1 LALKDLGDL
10 MKQAQQ
16 MQSALQDAQQEI
28 ADLEVQGE
36 SGAGM
41 VKVIMNGRYEVK
53 RVSIDSELL
62 NERKDVLED
71 LLAAACNDTVRRVE
85 KVQSEK
91 MSSIGGGMLS
101 GMSMPFGKM
110 PF

>member
-1 LALKDLGDL
+1 MMKGQIAGL

-16 MQSALQDAQQEI
+16 MQSKLQDAQQEI

-41 VKVIMNGRYEVK
+41 VKVTMNGRYEVK
-53 RVSIDSELL
+53 RVTIDSELL
-62 NERKDVLED
+62 NEQKEVLED

-91 MSSIGGGMLS
+91 MSSVSGGLLS
-101 GMSMPFGKM
+101 GMNMPFGKM
-110 PF
+110 PS

>member
-1 LALKDLGDL
+1 
-10 MKQAQQ
+10 
-16 MQSALQDAQQEI
+16 MQSKMQDAQQEI
-28 ADLEVQGE
+28 ADVEVQGE
-36 SGAGM
+36 SGAGL

-62 NERKDVLED
+62 KEQKDVLED

-91 MSSIGGGMLS
+91 MSSISGGLLAGMN
-101 GMSMPFGKM
+101 MPFGKM
-110 PF
+110 PS

>member
-1 LALKDLGDL
+1 
-10 MKQAQQ
+10 
-16 MQSALQDAQQEI
+16 
-28 ADLEVQGE
+28 LEVQGE

-41 VKVIMNGRYEVK
+41 VKVTMNGRYEVK
-53 RVSIDSELL
+53 RVSIDPELL
-62 NERKDVLED
+62 NEQKDVLED

-101 GMSMPFGKM
+101 GMNMPFGKM

>member
-1 LALKDLGDL
+1 

-16 MQSALQDAQQEI
+16 MQSKMQDAQQEI

-62 NERKDVLED
+62 KEQKDVLED
-71 LLAAACNDTVRRVE
+71 LLAAACNDSVRRVE

-91 MSSIGGGMLS
+91 MSSISGGLLAGMN
-101 GMSMPFGKM
+101 MPFGKM
-110 PF
+110 PS

>member
-1 LALKDLGDL
+1 MTDLSDL

-16 MQSALQDAQQEI
+16 MQSKMQDAQQEI

-36 SGAGM
+36 SGAGL
-41 VKVIMNGRYEVK
+41 VKVIMNGRYEVR
-53 RVSIDSELL
+53 RVSIDSDLL
-62 NERKDVLED
+62 KEQKDVLED

-91 MSSIGGGMLS
+91 MSSISGGLLAGMN
-101 GMSMPFGKM
+101 MPFGEM
-110 PF
+110 PS

>member
-1 LALKDLGDL
+1 MKDLGDL

-16 MQSALQDAQQEI
+16 MQSQVQDVQQEI
-28 ADLEVQGE
+28 ADLEVHGE

-41 VKVIMNGRYEVK
+41 VKVTMNGRYEVK
-53 RVSIDSELL
+53 RVTIDPELL
-62 NERKDVLED
+62 NEQKDVLED

-85 KVQSEK
+85 KVQAEK
-91 MSSIGGGMLS
+91 MSSIGGGLLS
-101 GMSMPFGKM
+101 GMNMPFGKM

>member
-1 LALKDLGDL
+1 MTDLGDL

-16 MQSALQDAQQEI
+16 MQSKLQDAQQEI

-41 VKVIMNGRYEVK
+41 VKVTMNGRYEVK
-53 RVSIDSELL
+53 RVSIDPQLL
-62 NERKDVLED
+62 NEQKEVLED

-91 MSSIGGGMLS
+91 MSSISGGLLS
-101 GMSMPFGKM
+101 GMNMPFGKM
-110 PF
+110 PS

>member
-1 LALKDLGDL
+1 MTDLGDL

-16 MQSALQDAQQEI
+16 MQSKLQDAQQEI

-41 VKVIMNGRYEVK
+41 VKVTMNGHYEVK
-53 RVSIDSELL
+53 RVTIVAELL
-62 NERKDVLED
+62 NEQKEVLED

-91 MSSIGGGMLS
+91 MSSVSGGLLS
-101 GMSMPFGKM
+101 GMNMPFGKM
-110 PF
+110 PS

>member
-1 LALKDLGDL
+1 
-10 MKQAQQ
+10 
-16 MQSALQDAQQEI
+16 MQSKMQDAQQEI

-62 NERKDVLED
+62 KEQKDVLED
-71 LLAAACNDTVRRVE
+71 LLAAACNDSVRRVE

-91 MSSIGGGMLS
+91 MSSISGGLLAGMN
-101 GMSMPFGKM
+101 MPFGKM
-110 PF
+110 PS

>member
-1 LALKDLGDL
+1 MTDLGDL

-16 MQSALQDAQQEI
+16 MQSKLQEAQQEI

-41 VKVIMNGRYEVK
+41 VKVTMNGRYEVK
-53 RVSIDSELL
+53 RVTIDPNLLSEQ
-62 NERKDVLED
+62 KDVLED

-85 KVQSEK
+85 KVQAEK
-91 MSSIGGGMLS
+91 MSSIGGGVLG
-101 GMSMPFGKM
+101 GMNIPFGKM

>member
-1 LALKDLGDL
+1 

-16 MQSALQDAQQEI
+16 MQSKMQDAQQEI

-62 NERKDVLED
+62 KEQKDVLED
-71 LLAAACNDTVRRVE
+71 LLAAACNDSVRRVE

-91 MSSIGGGMLS
+91 MSSISGGLLAGMN
-101 GMSMPFGKM
+101 MPFGKM
-110 PF
+110 SS

>member
-1 LALKDLGDL
+1 
-10 MKQAQQ
+10 
-16 MQSALQDAQQEI
+16 MQSKMQDAQQEI

-41 VKVIMNGRYEVK
+41 VKVTMNGRYEVK

-62 NERKDVLED
+62 KEKKDVLED

-91 MSSIGGGMLS
+91 MSSISGGLLAGMN
-101 GMSMPFGKM
+101 MPFGKM
-110 PF
+110 PS

>member
-1 LALKDLGDL
+1 
-10 MKQAQQ
+10 
-16 MQSALQDAQQEI
+16 MQSKMQDAQQEI

-36 SGAGM
+36 SGAGL

-62 NERKDVLED
+62 KEQKDVLED

-91 MSSIGGGMLS
+91 MSSISGGLLAGMNV
-101 GMSMPFGKM
+101 PFGKM
-110 PF
+110 PS

>member
-1 LALKDLGDL
+1 

-16 MQSALQDAQQEI
+16 MQSRMQDAQQEI

-62 NERKDVLED
+62 KEQKDVLED
-71 LLAAACNDTVRRVE
+71 LLAAACNDSVRRVE

-91 MSSIGGGMLS
+91 MSSISGGLLAGMN
-101 GMSMPFGKM
+101 MPFGKM
-110 PF
+110 PS

>member
-1 LALKDLGDL
+1 MKDLGDL

-101 GMSMPFGKM
+101 GINMPFGKM